1 LRRLRIVE
9 SNWETTMIR
18 TRPLCASLLALALS
32 SGTAAALEAP
42 DLSGNYRMEGKG
54 FGPNDSAY
62 RGTCK
67 LVLEG
72 TVYAVSCYNEDT
84 RHTYVG
90 KGLASG
96 ETLSVF
102 IGDELKGDHNSIFT
116 GEYLVVYRRSADGS
130 LTGTWVYAQGP
141 AAGAETLTPL
151 R

>member
-1 LRRLRIVE
+1 
-9 SNWETTMIR
+9 MIR
-18 TRPLCASLLALALS
+18 ARSLCACLLTLALPSAP
-32 SGTAAALEAP
+32 AVALEAP

-62 RGTCK
+62 GGTCK
-67 LVLEG
+67 LVLQG
-72 TVYAVSCYNEDT
+72 KVYAVSCYNEDT

-116 GEYLVVYRRSADGS
+116 GEYLVVYRRADDGS
-130 LTGTWVYAQGP
+130 LTGTWVYTQGP
-141 AAGAETLTPL
+141 AAGSETLTPL

>member
-1 LRRLRIVE
+1 
-9 SNWETTMIR
+9 MIR
-18 TRPLCASLLALALS
+18 ARSLCACLLALALP
-32 SGTAAALEAP
+32 SGPAVALEAP
-42 DLSGNYRMEGKG
+42 DLSGSYRMEGKG
-54 FGPNDSAY
+54 FGPNDSVY

-67 LVLEG
+67 LTLQSA
-72 TVYAVSCYNEDT
+72 VYAVSCYNEDT

-116 GEYLVVYRRSADGS
+116 GEYLVVYRRADDGS

-141 AAGAETLTPL
+141 AAGSETLTPL

>member
-1 LRRLRIVE
+1 
-9 SNWETTMIR
+9 MIR
-18 TRPLCASLLALALS
+18 ARSLCTCLLALALS

-67 LVLEG
+67 LALEG
-72 TVYAVSCYNEDT
+72 AVYAVSCYNEDT
-84 RHTYVG
+84 RHTYAG

-116 GEYLVVYRRSADGS
+116 GEYLVVYRRADDGR

-141 AAGAETLTPL
+141 AAGSETLTPL

>member
-1 LRRLRIVE
+1 
-9 SNWETTMIR
+9 MIR
-18 TRPLCASLLALALS
+18 TRSLYACLLALTLS
-32 SGTAAALEAP
+32 PGSAAALEMP

-67 LVLEG
+67 LVLQG
-72 TVYAVSCYNEDT
+72 AVYAVSCYNEDT

-96 ETLSVF
+96 ETLSIF
-102 IGDELKGDHNSIFT
+102 IGDELKGDHNSVFT
-116 GEYLVVYRRSADGS
+116 GEYLVVYRRSDDGS
-130 LTGTWVYAQGP
+130 LAGTWVYAEGP
-141 AAGAETLTPL
+141 VTGSETLTPL

>member
-1 LRRLRIVE
+1 
-9 SNWETTMIR
+9 
-18 TRPLCASLLALALS
+18 
-32 SGTAAALEAP
+32 
-42 DLSGNYRMEGKG
+42 MEGKG

-67 LVLEG
+67 LVLQG
-72 TVYAVSCYNEDT
+72 AVYAVSCYNEDT

-116 GEYLVVYRRSADGS
+116 GEYLVVYRRSDDGS

-141 AAGAETLTPL
+141 AAGSETLTPL

>member
-1 LRRLRIVE
+1 
-9 SNWETTMIR
+9 MIR
-18 TRPLCASLLALALS
+18 TRPLCACLLALTLS

-42 DLSGNYRMEGKG
+42 DFSGNYRMEGKG
-54 FGPNDSAY
+54 FGPNDNAY

-72 TVYAVSCYNEDT
+72 AVYAVSCYNEDT

-116 GEYLVVYRRSADGS
+116 GEYLVVYRRADDGR

-141 AAGAETLTPL
+141 AAGVETLTPL

>member
-1 LRRLRIVE
+1 
-9 SNWETTMIR
+9 MIR

-54 FGPNDSAY
+54 FGPNDSVY

-67 LVLEG
+67 LTLQSA
-72 TVYAVSCYNEDT
+72 VYSVSCYNEDT

-96 ETLSVF
+96 ETLSVV

-116 GEYLVVYRRSADGS
+116 GEYLVVYRRSDDGS

-141 AAGAETLTPL
+141 AAGSETLTPL

>member
-1 LRRLRIVE
+1 
-9 SNWETTMIR
+9 MIR
-18 TRPLCASLLALALS
+18 TRPLCACLLALALS

-42 DLSGNYRMEGKG
+42 KG
-54 FGPNDSAY
+54 FGPNDNAY

-67 LVLEG
+67 LVLQG

-116 GEYLVVYRRSADGS
+116 GEYLVVYRRSDDGS

-141 AAGAETLTPL
+141 AAGSETLIPL